1 MASIFTPN
9 VGIEEPASG
18 DYVGT
23 WDQPVNNNSTLLD
36 LLIGGTATVTINS
49 TTVTLISSQF
59 RCKTL
64 IFSSTLTAN
73 TIVTFPSSFTKSY
86 EILNSCTGS
95 SAFTLTLQSG
105 AGLHVCPPPGEF
117 VDIINTGTNFYFKNL
132 GRVGSLWEHGGSSV
146 PNWIVGCSQLPYL
159 ICDGT
164 SFSSATY
171 PILSNYLAGTTLPDL
186 RGVSRANLNQGT
198 GRLSIGNTN
207 LSIGGVETAALAA
220 ANIPSIT
227 ASNASQSITVYPG
240 GVNGNYAAIATGGA
254 VWSVAATQGSGF
266 YNAAWSEAGGSN
278 VSPSSITAFSANN
291 PISATYS
298 NASPTAV
305 SRLSPTTVCG
315 ITMIRAG

>member
-49 TTVTLISSQF
+49 TSITLISSQF

-73 TIVTFPSSFTKSY
+73 TVVTFPSSFTKSY

-171 PILSNYLAGTTLPDL
+171 PILSNYLGGITLPDL
-186 RGVSRANLNQGT
+186 RGVSRATLNQGT
-198 GRLSIGNTN
+198 ARLSIGNTN
-207 LSIGGVETAALAA
+207 LSIAGSENIQINTANLPAYTPSGTIGVTTTSLSNLMQVGAANGFAGGVGFAFNNVNPTISSTFAGT
-220 ANIPSIT
+220 P
-227 ASNASQSITVYPG
+227 QG
-240 GVNGNYAAIATGGA
+240 GTRA
-254 VWSVAATQGSGF
+254 
-266 YNAAWSEAGGSN
+266 
-278 VSPSSITAFSANN
+278 AFSVL
-291 PISATYS
+291 T
-298 NASPTAV
+298 
-305 SRLSPTTVCG
+305 PTTVCG